1 MTGLPT
7 IYWQRASRAYDS
19 QEIEVGE
26 LADLF
31 LRGRARNELTQSK
44 PASWPMPIIVV
55 SRIAASAKAKSLSR
69 LVTNHCCAPPKSAQ
83 SPSDIPVL
91 KHSHAGG

>member
-1 MTGLPT
+1 ML
-7 IYWQRASRAYDS
+7 
-19 QEIEVGE
+19 
-26 LADLF
+26 
-31 LRGRARNELTQSK
+31 
-44 PASWPMPIIVV
+44 IIVV

-83 SPSDIPVL
+83 SPSDMPVL

>member
-44 PASWPMPIIVV
+44 PA
-55 SRIAASAKAKSLSR
+55 
-69 LVTNHCCAPPKSAQ
+69 
-83 SPSDIPVL
+83 D
-91 KHSHAGG
+91 